1 MKKTELIAL
10 VLCTSIFSFKTNAA
24 KDWEKWSYKA
34 TDAIN
39 CAAYSIYMD
48 DRLRE
53 DKFMEAYQVY
63 TENAY
68 DEFDELSRKNM
79 LGRLKFMQGK
89 VSGYTLA
96 KGAEIQDIATQWYKE
111 SSCEAKLDEYVNLY
125 QRNPKYQQ
133 EITLKWQD
141 KLKLKD
147 KEMVVFINQFDA
159 GHLGQEERKHYNIV
173 NELGEKVGS
182 VKYIEYTDTNA
193 PFNRSYSLQQ
203 FDLENNTILS
213 LAW

>member
-1 MKKTELIAL
+1 M
-10 VLCTSIFSFKTNAA
+10 
-24 KDWEKWSYKA
+24 
-34 TDAIN
+34 
-39 CAAYSIYMD
+39 
-48 DRLRE
+48 
-53 DKFMEAYQVY
+53 
-63 TENAY
+63 
-68 DEFDELSRKNM
+68 
-79 LGRLKFMQGK
+79 
-89 VSGYTLA
+89 
-96 KGAEIQDIATQWYKE
+96 
-111 SSCEAKLDEYVNLY
+111 
-125 QRNPKYQQ
+125 
-133 EITLKWQD
+133 KWQD